1 MLVRNQTRIF
11 RPKNVGYVAVT
22 PLLRGRAPGS
32 NPVQALPTAAERAL
46 GHKAAAALVV
56 AAVIAVVGG
65 VVVVGGL
72 GQEGPAHGHGV
83 RHGVGR
89 LLADEAFEFL
99 ERENWMF

>member
-1 MLVRNQTRIF
+1 MLVRNQPRIF
-11 RPKNVGYVAVT
+11 RPENVGYVAVT
-22 PLLRGRAPGS
+22 TLLRGRVPGS
-32 NPVQALPTAAERAL
+32 NPVQTLPTAAERAL

-56 AAVIAVVGG
+56 AAVIAAVCG
-65 VVVVGGL
+65 VVVGGL